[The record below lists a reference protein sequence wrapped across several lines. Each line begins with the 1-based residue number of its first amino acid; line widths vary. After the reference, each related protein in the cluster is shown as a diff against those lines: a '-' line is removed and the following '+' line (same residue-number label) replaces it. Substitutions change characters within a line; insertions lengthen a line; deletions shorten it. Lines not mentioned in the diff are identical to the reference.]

1 MIGGLILAAGGG
13 SRFGG
18 RKQLAELDGRPLL
31 EHAIDAMR
39 EVPAIE
45 RILVVLGSNAEEI
58 SRRVNLEGVETVVC
72 EEWEEGIAASLR
84 AGVEALSDCESIVLT
99 LGDQPFITPQVIA
112 AIADYAPSP
121 APAARATYAGR
132 ARPPGLDRARAL
144 RSACSRCAAMKAHA
158 TCWPRRA
165 HWSSKRRTSARRA
178 TSTRPRT
185 SSGPGAASAPRSA
198 RGSRRRSAR
207 RRAGSPCRSP
217 RRRAGSRRPASR
229 RRASPARAKHGRPAT
244 RGV

>member
-45 RILVVLGSNAEEI
+45 RILVVLGSSAEEI

-121 APAARATYAGR
+121 APAARATYEGRPGHPVLIKRELYGQVLALRGDEGARDLLAAAGALELEAAHLCSPRDIDTPADLER
-132 ARPPGLDRARAL
+132 ARG
-144 RSACSRCAAMKAHA
+144 
-158 TCWPRRA
+158 
-165 HWSSKRRTSARRA
+165 
-178 TSTRPRT
+178 
-185 SSGPGAASAPRSA
+185 G
-198 RGSRRRSAR
+198 
-207 RRAGSPCRSP
+207 
-217 RRRAGSRRPASR
+217 
-229 RRASPARAKHGRPAT
+229 
-244 RGV
+244 